1 MTTSKPQ
8 IPCSGAP
15 VVPHVVPGLDGVDGA
30 VDEVLR
36 PVARGF
42 QVEGSVIERER
53 DEALIERSRVG
64 GGMDQVRRQR

>member
-15 VVPHVVPGLDGVDGA
+15 VVPHVVAGLDGVDGA